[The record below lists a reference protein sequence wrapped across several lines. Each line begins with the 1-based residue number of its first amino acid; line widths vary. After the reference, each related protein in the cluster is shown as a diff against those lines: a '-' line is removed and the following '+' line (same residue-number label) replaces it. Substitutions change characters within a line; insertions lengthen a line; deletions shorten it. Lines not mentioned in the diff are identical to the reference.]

1 MTDQARL
8 ADRPAPH
15 SPVPATG
22 VAETLI
28 ASATLSQ
35 SLQAVNSGVVSVADA
50 RRVGL
55 FLKHDA
61 HASESGGYVVVQIL
75 VSAAR
80 SAPAIG
86 DDSWFA
92 PCFAD
97 ATATEADIAA
107 GVTLVTGADYTKGP
121 EWRSVEC
128 GPILLTT
135 QAHGNSEKSRLALP
149 PIDVTS
155 ARWLYVALCQQ
166 GDTTNFGTG
175 AVDWCIAL

>member
-1 MTDQARL
+1 MTQATL
-8 ADRPAPH
+8 DDRPHPS
-15 SPVPATG
+15 SPMPATG
-22 VAETLI
+22 HARELI

-35 SLQAVNSGVVSVADA
+35 SLQAVNSGVVSVAEV

-55 FLKHDA
+55 FLAHDA
-61 HASESGGYVVVQIL
+61 HASESGGYVVCQIL
-75 VSAAR
+75 LSAA
-80 SAPAIG
+80 ATQPAIG
-86 DDSWFA
+86 DDSWYA

-121 EWRSVEC
+121 EWRSVEV
-128 GPILLTT
+128 GPLLITT

-155 ARWLYVALCQQ
+155 ARWMYVALCQQ

-175 AVDWCIAL
+175 AVLWNVAL

>member
-1 MTDQARL
+1 MTQAAL
-8 ADRPAPH
+8 GARPGAS
-15 SPVPATG
+15 SPLPATG
-22 VAETLI
+22 AAATLI
-28 ASATLSQ
+28 SSATLSQ
-35 SLQAVNSGVVSVADA
+35 SLQAVNSGVVGVSDA

-61 HASESGGYVVVQIL
+61 HASESGGTVVVQVL
-75 VSAAR
+75 VSAAVT
-80 SAPAIG
+80 APAIG
-86 DDSWFA
+86 DDSWYA
-92 PCFAD
+92 PCVAD

-121 EWRSVEC
+121 EWRSLEV
-128 GPILLTT
+128 GPLLFVT

-155 ARWLYVALCQQ
+155 ARWMYVAICQQ

-175 AVDWCIAL
+175 AVDWNLAL